1 MQLRVR
7 VRELAEELREDDAA
21 RAGRRADLERAVELA
36 GRVLGELGDDL
47 LLELQQ
53 PLGAAVELEPGLGR
67 LDAAAGAVE
76 ELRPEPLLERPHL
89 QRDGGLGDAEP
100 LGRLGERLALD
111 HLAERLQLTRIH
123 KRRLY

>member
-1 MQLRVR
+1 M
-7 VRELAEELREDDAA
+7 DAPISKVPSSSPVA
-21 RAGRRADLERAVELA
+21 SC
-36 GRVLGELGDDL
+36 GEAGDDV
-47 LLELQQ
+47 LLELQE

-67 LDAAAGAVE
+67 LDPAAGAVE

-89 QRDGGLGDAEP
+89 QRDGGLGDAEA

-111 HLAERLQLTRIH
+111 HLAERLQLTGIH